1 MSGLMGQG
9 RSPVYNTRAMQHQ
22 NLFVFD
28 IETMLDTDAVPSLT
42 EFDDPDVAAR
52 RQELERY
59 HLEKTGGKNPFPRQ
73 PFQKVVAISF
83 LEAEIERDGNQEAYL
98 LRELRS
104 GGEAGF
110 DEKKLLQGFFGY
122 FERLK
127 PRLVSFNGRGFDLPV
142 LKYRAMMHGVSV
154 P

>member
-1 MSGLMGQG
+1 MGQG

-42 EFDDPDVAAR
+42 GFDDPDLAAR

-59 HLEKTGGKNPFPRQ
+59 HLENRW
-73 PFQKVVAISF
+73 
-83 LEAEIERDGNQEAYL
+83 QE
-98 LRELRS
+98 
-104 GGEAGF
+104 
-110 DEKKLLQGFFGY
+110 
-122 FERLK
+122 
-127 PRLVSFNGRGFDLPV
+127 PLPAPA
-142 LKYRAMMHGVSV
+142 L